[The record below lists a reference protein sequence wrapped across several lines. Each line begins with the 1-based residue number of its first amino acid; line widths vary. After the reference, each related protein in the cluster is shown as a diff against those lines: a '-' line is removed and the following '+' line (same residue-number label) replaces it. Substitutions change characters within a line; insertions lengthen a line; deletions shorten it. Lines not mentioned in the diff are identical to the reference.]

1 MDNKKSGRD
10 KLLVFLGVLI
20 ILVFSLYITL
30 YFYKIYRDNNPKTES
45 NKSSEIDND
54 KKKPEGKPDEEN
66 KIVKNNDIID
76 YDTLNSKIETDSKM
90 NIIEK
95 CECPENP
102 DETNTGKCTK
112 YVIDNEN
119 ATKIINKLMESK
131 EVQKLSTSSFCSA
144 YSFTLKDENDNTIIN
159 GFVGDNKQSILVGYE
174 SEGYAFDYEEEII
187 GLFDSLVDG
196 ATEYTENN

>member
-20 ILVFSLYITL
+20 ILVFALYMTL

-45 NKSSEIDND
+45 NKSSEIDNN
-54 KKKPEGKPDEEN
+54 KKKPEGNPDGEN

-102 DETNTGKCTK
+102 DETNTGECAK

-131 EVQKLSTSSFCSA
+131 EAQKLSTSSFCSA
-144 YSFTLKDENDNTIIN
+144 YSFALKDENDNTIIN
-159 GFVGDNKQSILVGYE
+159 GFVGDNKKSILVGYE

>member
-54 KKKPEGKPDEEN
+54 KKKPEGKPDGEN

-102 DETNTGKCTK
+102 DETNTGECTK

-131 EVQKLSTSSFCSA
+131 EAQKLSTSSFCSA
-144 YSFTLKDENDNTIIN
+144 YSFALKDENDNSIIN
-159 GFVGDNKQSILVGYE
+159 GFLGDNKKSILVGYE